1 MRRMK
6 SPLPRLKP
14 AMRADL
20 LALQTQLAR
29 RVQHPPPVGSRTLL
43 IAGKV
48 AGWISAPALH
58 ALADF
63 PDARVSTQTLTLLP
77 EHSSTPTHVTR
88 TLTQVANVLRQTGC
102 LKNWRDEQLDVMAE
116 GQVLGQMERAAFRP
130 LGLLTRAVR
139 LNAWTPHGELWLAR
153 RAAHKATDPG
163 KWDTLACGLIAAG
176 ETPQQ
181 ALLREAHEEAGLLPG
196 HLRHFPPAR
205 LICRLHKRV
214 PEGYLTEDTL
224 LSHGLLPDDAHP
236 HNLDGEVDAFCT
248 ADLDALRELLK
259 TDALTAE
266 AAWAVVDGL
275 LAG

>member
-1 MRRMK
+1 
-6 SPLPRLKP
+6 
-14 AMRADL
+14 MRADL
-20 LALQTQLAR
+20 LALQTQLAQ
-29 RVQHPPPVGSRTLL
+29 RVQHPPPVGSRALV
-43 IAGKV
+43 IAGKT
-48 AGWISAPALH
+48 AGWISVPALH

-63 PDARVSTQTLTLLP
+63 PDACVPAQALILLP
-77 EHSSTPTHVTR
+77 EHPSTPNHATEI
-88 TLTQVANVLRQTGC
+88 LTKVADVLRQTGC
-102 LKNWRDEQLDVMAE
+102 LKNWRNEQLDVMAE
-116 GQVLGQMERAAFRP
+116 GQALGQMERAAFRP

-139 LNAWTPHGELWLAR
+139 LNAWTPRGELWLAR

-181 ALLREAHEEAGLLPG
+181 ALLRESFEEAGLLPE
-196 HLRHFPPAR
+196 HLRRFPPPR

-214 PEGYLTEDTL
+214 PEGYLVEDTL
-224 LSHGLLPDDAHP
+224 LSHGLLPDDAQP
-236 HNLDGEVDAFCT
+236 HNLDSEVDAFCT
-248 ADLDALRELLK
+248 ADVDALWELLK